1 MRRLVYFSNANLDLS
16 LSAIEEMV
24 EEAAGRNRPLQI
36 SGMLLYNGLNFL
48 QILEGPPQALTPLYL
63 RIRKDTRHSGVV
75 KLADEGISTRKCPD
89 WGMKLMCAAPECA
102 ALTQEMSPCDTS
114 GFPGMVRAFFGFG
127 HTTAPAEL
135 R

>member
-1 MRRLVYFSNANLDLS
+1 MRRLVYFSNADLDLS
-16 LSAIEEMV
+16 LAAIERMV

-36 SGMLLYNGLNFL
+36 SGLLLYNGLNFM

-63 RIRKDTRHSGVV
+63 RIRKDARHSGVV
-75 KLADEGISTRKCPD
+75 KLADEGISARKCAD
-89 WGMKLMCAAPECA
+89 WGMKLMCAPPECA
-102 ALTQEMSPCDTS
+102 SLTQETSPCDTS

-127 HTTAPAEL
+127 HTPAMAEL